1 MENFTSDLEN
11 LKVMKPLF
19 QDKWFHTYKEDG
31 DITYQGHVL
40 DYAPPQFV
48 LVQLFSWIDGHPT
61 HQKLFNLADHDF
73 HFYDS
78 QEDMCNAWD
87 LHLETFHHV
96 KVESKSYLETIRK
109 LEQESPNGNIKD
121 EDFKRQIDLWEPI

>member
-1 MENFTSDLEN
+1 MQDLEQGTM
-11 LKVMKPLF
+11 VR
-19 QDKWFHTYKEDG
+19 DKWFHTYKEDG

-40 DYAPPQFV
+40 DYLPPRLV
-48 LVQLFSWIDGHPT
+48 LVQLFSWLDGRPT
-61 HQKLFNLADHDF
+61 CQKLLEVTNDWSFYNTKEAMHD
-73 HFYDS
+73 
-78 QEDMCNAWD
+78 AWD

-96 KVESKSYLETIRK
+96 TPKVESKSYLETIRK

>member
-1 MENFTSDLEN
+1 MQDLEQGTM
-11 LKVMKPLF
+11 VR
-19 QDKWFHTYKEDG
+19 DKWFHTYKEDG

-40 DYAPPQFV
+40 DYLPPRLV
-48 LVQLFSWIDGHPT
+48 LVQLFSWLDGRPT
-61 HQKLFNLADHDF
+61 CQKLLEVTNDWSFYNTKEAMHD
-73 HFYDS
+73 
-78 QEDMCNAWD
+78 AWD

>member
-61 HQKLFNLADHDF
+61 HQKLFNLDDHDF
-73 HFYDS
+73 NFYDS
-78 QEDMCNAWD
+78 QKDMRNAYKN
-87 LHLETFHHV
+87 HLRTFHHIDPI
-96 KVESKSYLETIRK
+96 ED
-109 LEQESPNGNIKD
+109 D
-121 EDFKRQIDLWEPI
+121 EDDNEEEDRNQADRKYHY